1 MSSAALR
8 KAGGSVMVTLP
19 PAYLKQHGLTAGS
32 VVELKVSGRQLVVT
46 PGAKKLTLAD
56 ILSAAPRNARRLRAP
71 DWDEMPAA
79 GNEA

>member
-8 KAGGSVMVTLP
+8 KAGGSVMVTVP
-19 PAYLKQHGLTAGS
+19 PAYLKQHGLAAGS

-46 PGAKKLTLAD
+46 PGKKKLTLAE
-56 ILSAAPRNARRLRAP
+56 ILAAAPKNARRQRAAG
-71 DWDEMPAA
+71 WDAMPAA

>member
-8 KAGGSVMVTLP
+8 KAGGSVMVTVP
-19 PAYLKQHGLTAGS
+19 PAYLKQHGLSAGS

-46 PGAKKLTLAD
+46 PGKKKLTLGD
-56 ILSAAPRNARRLRAP
+56 ILAAVPKNARRQRAAG
-71 DWDEMPAA
+71 WDELPAV